1 MKGILE
7 MKNKKMKGILE
18 MKNNNETS
26 LCESFHVVGQP
37 QKIKPRKILSSLYFW
52 QKDSRNYKRS
62 QEETIKMKNKDNN
75 NNLLFLN
82 FILSF
87 LRDFC
92 VLRGV
97 LFLGICPQGQGG

>member
-1 MKGILE
+1 
-7 MKNKKMKGILE
+7 MKGILE

-37 QKIKPRKILSSLYFW
+37 QKIKPRKFLSSLYFW
-52 QKDSRNYKRS
+52 NSDSRNYKRS
-62 QEETIKMKNKDNN
+62 QEETKIIFQGTKMKKKMKTITTKNY
-75 NNLLFLN
+75 LFLN
-82 FILSF
+82 FILSYF